1 MPGSYSQ
8 LWEVEEGEGGVS
20 VYGTNYDITTL
31 LNNNLIPRPFSR
43 LVLIAWS
50 IVRLGEGVQMVH

>member
-1 MPGSYSQ
+1 
-8 LWEVEEGEGGVS
+8 
-20 VYGTNYDITTL
+20 VYRTNYDIVPYY
-31 LNNNLIPRPFSR
+31 NNLIPRSFSM